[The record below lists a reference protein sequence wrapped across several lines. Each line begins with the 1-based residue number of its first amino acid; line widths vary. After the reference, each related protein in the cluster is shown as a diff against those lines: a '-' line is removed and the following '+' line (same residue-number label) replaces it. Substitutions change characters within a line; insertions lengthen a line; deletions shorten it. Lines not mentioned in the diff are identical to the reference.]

1 MTHRRVGSGTAS
13 PLVGAWEM
21 VDDTEQGMVIFTGS
35 HYTIVRM
42 HKERDLPKGEP
53 YTPEEAL
60 AFFQERV
67 SSDGGAMSEIEETR
81 KLLRLRVLDLR
92 QPALQELIRLISS
105 ERFVF
110 LSEEQIHKVGDY
122 HPIEVEGEVF
132 FNKPLSTGKEVAT
145 VLRIAWRLGRHAVR
159 RELHDFALE
168 WVELRE
174 ILGDDT

>member
-1 MTHRRVGSGTAS
+1 
-13 PLVGAWEM
+13 
-21 VDDTEQGMVIFTGS
+21 
-35 HYTIVRM
+35 M
-42 HKERDLPKGEP
+42 HKERDLPKGEQ

-110 LSEEQIHKVGDY
+110 LSEEQVHKVGDY
-122 HPIEVEGEVF
+122 HPI
-132 FNKPLSTGKEVAT
+132 
-145 VLRIAWRLGRHAVR
+145 
-159 RELHDFALE
+159 
-168 WVELRE
+168 
-174 ILGDDT
+174 